1 MIISPHCVGIDV
13 SKRML
18 DIFDDAVGRPERIA
32 NTLQAITERVAG
44 WRCGN
49 VFVVFEATGVYDREL
64 AEALRQADIRFAR
77 INPAR
82 ARDFARADGRLAK
95 TDAIDARML
104 AIFARKMMPAVE
116 PAPEPARS
124 ALASLAKR
132 RDQLVQIRAQEKN
145 RRSEATDRTT
155 IEGIQRHLDF
165 LNGEIKAIEASI
177 KTLIKAEPDISEQA
191 RLMRSAPGIG
201 PVACMQ
207 LLAKM
212 PELGCL
218 GSKQVAALAGLAP
231 FNVDSGSYR
240 GKRAIGGGR
249 KRVRDALYMAA
260 LNAVRRDLT
269 MKAFYQKLRT
279 VGKPAKLALI
289 AVARKLL
296 TTLNAIAARPQS
308 LRPAA
313 THITVAGSRSGRR
326 CGYYLHAAR
335 KSWRP

>member
-1 MIISPHCVGIDV
+1 MIIAPRCVGIDV

-32 NTLQAITERVAG
+32 NTPQAITERVAG

-64 AEALRQADIRFAR
+64 AETLRQAGLRFAR

-104 AIFARKMMPAVE
+104 AVFARKMMPAAE

-124 ALASLAKR
+124 TLASLAKR

-145 RRSEATDRTT
+145 RRSEAADRTMS
-155 IEGIQRHLDF
+155 EGIQRHIDF
-165 LNGEIKAIEASI
+165 LNGEIKTIEASI
-177 KTLIKAEPDISEQA
+177 KTLIKAEPDIAEQA

-260 LNAVRRDLT
+260 LNAVRRDRT

-296 TTLNAIAARPQS
+296 TTLNAMLRDRKIYVLPQ
-308 LRPAA
+308 P
-313 THITVAGSRSGRR
+313 I
-326 CGYYLHAAR
+326 
-335 KSWRP
+335 